1 MPPLKRDASSEMS
14 QEAMVDDEDVQM
26 KEEEADMEQ
35 KVDFSQFIGQGDADP
50 DKFVAM
56 QDYLDQQHNRKT
68 PRRYPGYSK
77 GKLYYRN
84 QATASK
90 TPRKRVYEPSDEEI
104 PLRPISDAPDSQG
117 DSPIQLQEEHEP
129 LPLEPLKRDFSEIY
143 NDMDPD
149 LLKEGG
155 IQRIE
160 DDEELMIIEPTQ
172 LSMVPQF
179 TRVGM
184 STMDRGTNLPQVN

>member
-1 MPPLKRDASSEMS
+1 
-14 QEAMVDDEDVQM
+14 
-26 KEEEADMEQ
+26 
-35 KVDFSQFIGQGDADP
+35 
-50 DKFVAM
+50 
-56 QDYLDQQHNRKT
+56 
-68 PRRYPGYSK
+68 
-77 GKLYYRN
+77 
-84 QATASK
+84 
-90 TPRKRVYEPSDEEI
+90 
-104 PLRPISDAPDSQG
+104 
-117 DSPIQLQEEHEP
+117 
-129 LPLEPLKRDFSEIY
+129 LEPLKRDFSEIY

-155 IQRIE
+155 IHRIE